1 MHGVEAQR
9 HEAFALPLTAYIGLN
24 SIERAASEPEPSGTL
39 LERLKCQGLTDSM
52 MDDQFG

>member
-9 HEAFALPLTAYIGLN
+9 DEAIALLFTAYIGLN
-24 SIERAASEPEPSGTL
+24 SIERAATEPATSIDLFTQL
-39 LERLKCQGLTDSM
+39 MCQRRPDSL